1 MVKKMLL
8 MIALILAT
16 IICIACSTTVKEKE
30 TMKQELKVDKS
41 YIFNAQKI
49 KKSKDGIR
57 EEIIIPDKTIALEYS
72 NMILEKVL
80 KKDINE
86 YKEVDINYDSKKGV
100 WILTYGLGKEIL
112 GGDIN
117 IAIDK
122 KTGEVLLIWSGE

>member
-1 MVKKMLL
+1 MVKKILL
-8 MIALILAT
+8 AMFILGT
-16 IICIACSTTVKEKE
+16 VTFVGCSSEVREKE
-30 TMKQELKVDKS
+30 SMQQILKTDNS
-41 YIFNAQKI
+41 YTFDANKI
-49 KKSKDGIR
+49 RQSGAGING
-57 EEIIIPDKTIALEYS
+57 EEIIIDKTIALEYS

-86 YKEVDINYDSKKGV
+86 YKEVNINYDSKKEV
-100 WILTYGLGKEIL
+100 WILTYGWEEETL

>member
-8 MIALILAT
+8 MIVLILAT
-16 IICIACSTTVKEKE
+16 IICVACSTAVKEKE

-41 YIFNAQKI
+41 YIFDAQKI
-49 KKSKDGIR
+49 KKTKDGIW
-57 EEIIIPDKTIALEYS
+57 EEIIIPDKNIALEYS
-72 NMILEKVL
+72 NMVLEKVL

-86 YKEVDINYDSKKGV
+86 YKEVYINYDSKKEV
-100 WILTYGLGKEIL
+100 WIVTYGLGKETL

-122 KTGEVLLIWSGE
+122 KTGEVLLVWLGE